1 MTSPESGP
9 YHVSGYVRC
18 GFAYTSPYTLT
29 PGQPSPG
36 ITYLPASPY
45 SYPPLDGSV
54 RTDRSLTA
62 PLAIEDWIGRGHGG
76 TGISTSCAST
86 TPLGLALA
94 PDSPWEDW
102 PCPGTLGHPAEGVL
116 TPLSLLMPTFSLV
129 CAPPLGYPAASLRT
143 RRSAT
148 THRLK
153 TTHPQLRY
161 QT

>member
-1 MTSPESGP
+1 M
-9 YHVSGYVRC
+9 RC

-45 SYPPLDGSV
+45 GFPPSGGSV
-54 RTDRSLTA
+54 RVGRKRPVS
-62 PLAIEDWIGRGHGG
+62 PLATRDWNWRAHGG

-94 PDSPWEDW
+94 PDLPWEDG

>member
-1 MTSPESGP
+1 MRICL
-9 YHVSGYVRC
+9 HLALH
-18 GFAYTSPYTLT
+18 AY
-29 PGQPSPG
+29 PGTTIARDHLPSCVPLQ
-36 ITYLPASPY
+36 LPAPRWVG
-45 SYPPLDGSV
+45 SYRPKSDS
-54 RTDRSLTA
+54 

-94 PDSPWEDW
+94 PDLPWEDG

-129 CAPPLGYPAASLRT
+129 RSPRLGYPAASQHA

-148 THRLK
+148 TQYKYCIHSFGIRLE
-153 TTHPQLRY
+153 PRY
-161 QT
+161 IVRARSLDQ